1 MTLSHEHYSRP
12 DVQKEISEF
21 CKGRWVAA
29 HYTDPSNR
37 LLFRRY
43 IYGRPLT
50 IKGPEGLERLLE
62 LRGGSLRS
70 VYATSNVYGTLKSVE
85 DVYDLSNIRLCTPVW
100 DIDGELSNWRE
111 TISVAKEIVSF
122 LEERGVERS
131 VYIKWS
137 GNGCHVHIHEGAF
150 SETTLRRHH
159 PLDVAYAVVEYVN
172 SKLSQKLITLSPRGK
187 TVVENK
193 MDLTRVFT
201 CPLSLHRRLDVLCV
215 CIKPDRLDD
224 FSIEW
229 VRPST
234 FRHDPS
240 WREFLEG
247 EADELAE
254 DAYKTVG
261 GYPLQPR
268 RRRRRRGTPLDEQ
281 IKRWL
286 QKGPKETL
294 P

>member
-29 HYTDPSNR
+29 HYTDPFNR

-122 LEERGVERS
+122 LEERGVKRS